1 MFFFEILE
9 NNYVVVVVFFIYYDI
24 SKYEER
30 SDFDKHLDK
39 KKILR

>member
-1 MFFFEILE
+1 MFFFS
-9 NNYVVVVVFFIYYDI
+9 IYSDI

-39 KKILR
+39 KKNTALNAIGYR